1 MNILRVFFFLCQERK
16 VGHTRNKS
24 QQDDRTSLGGV
35 KKKKY
40 THGNSAHGQWSQYH
54 KVTAQFT

>member
-35 KKKKY
+35 KKKN
-40 THGNSAHGQWSQYH
+40 TLMEILHMGNGLNIIR
-54 KVTAQFT
+54 